1 MQERREGRGGG
12 GGEGEGRGGEGERG
26 GEGRGG
32 HEHTYRI
39 TCESHVVYRHMAVM
53 SEVCVMQQVHSLYLF
68 KCICD
73 LVVQEGH
80 HVLGGLF
87 VS

>member
-1 MQERREGRGGG
+1 MQERREGRGGE
-12 GGEGEGRGGEGERG
+12 GGE

-53 SEVCVMQQVHSLYLF
+53 SEVCMMQQVRSLYLF
-68 KCICD
+68 KCVCD